1 MIVKTFRDVICDNK
15 SLINDWKKH
24 IKFMLTTDNYD
35 EYDGDGYRKYLD
47 GIYSQ
52 MNTHEVLFV
61 QATPNDCDYDI
72 EVFWSNK
79 NDDEQ
84 FFEPFETLTLEQA
97 RMVFEQV
104 SDNKGTARN
113 RQISLI
119 EDMFDNGYDVPYN
132 FCIDSIKGN
141 ITQRVTE
148 NTSQIGEVG
157 LYCSDEGMYL
167 SVFFPNK
174 IEPCKTFDF
183 PLDKMSYQELIDI
196 EDAMVK
202 C

>member
-15 SLINDWKKH
+15 SLINSWKKD

-79 NDDEQ
+79 NDNEQ
-84 FFEPFETLTLEQA
+84 FFEPFETLTLDQA

-148 NTSQIGEVG
+148 STSQIGEVG
-157 LYCSDEGMYL
+157 LYCSKLLTLRSSRRRWIVLMRECIFLYSFQIRL
-167 SVFFPNK
+167 NHVRRVIFHWIK
-174 IEPCKTFDF
+174 
-183 PLDKMSYQELIDI
+183 
-196 EDAMVK
+196 
-202 C
+202 